1 MSKEE
6 MELLKKHLWYFEQTE
21 LPLKGLLS
29 NKSMEYNTFLLLHE
43 YLMKQIPYEF
53 GKSKMV
59 REIQS
64 LVNRSFSNTRLL
76 LHHLEEDIKKFEPN
90 QSGGDN

>member
-1 MSKEE
+1 